1 MATTVPVRDDFES
14 HFFDEVGRL
23 VVAAGRVEYVLKL
36 CLKQLL
42 GKGFTAGMLEAE
54 KVRHLSRLCDEVEKY
69 AKQTLNNQQRANFCP
84 LIDRIKA
91 LAEQRNDTV
100 HALWT
105 TTDSR
110 EPLRVR
116 PQKKGKKNSKS
127 VDWSK
132 TKIVSLYE
140 LREVRRQ
147 LEDAYA
153 SLQCQRKTWVKT

>member
-1 MATTVPVRDDFES
+1 MVKTFVVRDDFEP

-23 VVAAGRVEYVLKL
+23 VIVSGRVEYVLKL

-42 GKGFTAGMLEAE
+42 GNGFTAGMLEAE
-54 KVRHLSRLCDEVEKY
+54 KVRHLSSLCDEVAKHANQKLKSQQWEKFR
-69 AKQTLNNQQRANFCP
+69 T
-84 LIDRIKA
+84 LIDKIRA
-91 LAEQRNDTV
+91 LANQRNDTV

-116 PQKKGKKNSKS
+116 PQLKGKKGAKS

-132 TKIVSLYE
+132 TKVVSLDE
-140 LREVRRQ
+140 LGEIRRQ

-153 SLQCQRKTWVKT
+153 SLQCQRKTWV